1 MDNLEE
7 KILKSFKRNMDSKL
21 RHELIYLYNI
31 YNIYKQS
38 SYKDPKRNLIE
49 IEESYK
55 NVLKEIDTKN
65 KELDDS
71 IVQYYVMLSD
81 CINNYD
87 ENNSVVKEKTIQLLT
102 KLEIL
107 LNLPVTYKSQIEKN
121 IADLVT
127 DLTDSEMNY
136 DKKEGVGFDRR
147 NK

>member
-1 MDNLEE
+1 
-7 KILKSFKRNMDSKL
+7 
-21 RHELIYLYNI
+21 
-31 YNIYKQS
+31 
-38 SYKDPKRNLIE
+38 
-49 IEESYK
+49 
-55 NVLKEIDTKN
+55 
-65 KELDDS
+65 
-71 IVQYYVMLSD
+71 MLSD

-87 ENNSVVKEKTIQLLT
+87 ENNSVVREKTIQLLT